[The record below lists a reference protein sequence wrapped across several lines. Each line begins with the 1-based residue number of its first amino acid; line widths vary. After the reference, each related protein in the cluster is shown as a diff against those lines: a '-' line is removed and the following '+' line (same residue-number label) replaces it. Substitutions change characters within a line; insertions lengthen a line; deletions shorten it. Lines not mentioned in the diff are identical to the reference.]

1 MSDKK
6 ELLDKWSN
14 QISETRKM
22 LRDEYE
28 NAIDE
33 DDYEVAEVIDRV
45 MSKFE
50 DIDDKYLWYR

>member
-22 LRDEYE
+22 LREEYE

-45 MSKFE
+45 RSKFE